1 MLKINILSR
10 DLDKARKTYIN
21 ISKALE
27 NSIDICVKPPRFNK
41 ITGRFAVSIESKNI
55 DSANYALSFDYESIR
70 SEIFRE
76 WLSNVG
82 NTNN

>member
-1 MLKINILSR
+1 MLKISILSR
-10 DLDKARKTYIN
+10 DLDKARKTYAN

-55 DSANYALSFDYESIR
+55 DSANYTLTFDHESIR
-70 SEIFRE
+70 SEVFRE
-76 WLSNVG
+76 WLNNAG
-82 NTNN
+82 NANN

>member
-10 DLDKARKTYIN
+10 DLDKARKTYVN
-21 ISKALE
+21 ISKALD
-27 NSIDICVKPPRFNK
+27 NSIDICVNPPRFNK

-55 DSANYALSFDYESIR
+55 DSANYTLTFDHESIR
-70 SEIFRE
+70 SEIFRG
-76 WLSNVG
+76 LINNVG

>member
-10 DLDKARKTYIN
+10 DLDKARKTYVN
-21 ISKALE
+21 ISKALD

-55 DSANYALSFDYESIR
+55 DAASYTVSFNYESIR
-70 SEIFRE
+70 SEVFRE
-76 WLSNVG
+76 WLNNAG
-82 NTNN
+82 NANN

>member
-10 DLDKARKTYIN
+10 DLDKAQKTYVN
-21 ISKALE
+21 MSKALD

-41 ITGRFAVSIESKNI
+41 ITGRFAVSIESKNV
-55 DSANYALSFDYESIR
+55 DSANYTLSFDHESIK
-70 SEIFRE
+70 SEIFRD
-76 WLSNVG
+76 WLNNVG